1 MRKTLIQRKE
11 VGAGGAASIEFT
23 NIPQTYTDLYLV
35 FSIRTNRSSNQD
47 TVGLN
52 INGVSTNRTY
62 RRLRGSGSAASSASG
77 STTELGFIDGN
88 TATSNTFGNGSMHIP
103 NYTASQNKV
112 ISADSVDENNA
123 TAANQ
128 AIYGGLWSSTDAI
141 TSLEL
146 VSLLG
151 TGLLQYSSA
160 SLYGVSKYNVAGG
173 SPKATGGIISYDST
187 TDKWVHVFTA
197 SGTFTP
203 SENLTAEYL
212 VVAGGGGG
220 GDTGGGGGA
229 GGYRSSVSGESSGG
243 GASAESALSLTAST
257 GYTVTVGAG
266 GAGGVISSSAPTAG
280 SNSTFDTITST
291 GGGRAG
297 TTDGGFDGG
306 TGGSGGGG
314 KRDGSTGGSGTTDQG
329 YDGGAGASTPFGG
342 AGGGGGAGAVGG
354 NGAGGSSSTEKGGDG
369 GAGVQSSITGTAIYR
384 AGGGGGGS
392 EGDASIG
399 GGAGGIGGGG
409 AGSKY
414 TTSPDPGLPATGG
427 GGGGVGSTLA
437 NGAKGGSG
445 IVIVRYSA

>member
-187 TDKWVHVFTA
+187 NDKWVHVFAA

-203 SENLTAEYL
+203 SENLTCEYL

-220 GDTGGGGGA
+220 GNDGGGGGGA
-229 GGYRSSVSGESSGG
+229 GGYRSF
-243 GASAESALSLTAST
+243 SAQSLVT
-257 GYTVTVGAG
+257 GTSYTVAVGAG
-266 GAGGVISSSAPTAG
+266 GAGATSGRG
-280 SNSTFDTITST
+280 ST
-291 GGGRAG
+291 GGIS
-297 TTDGGFDGG
+297 GFDTNGASGG
-306 TGGSGGGG
+306 GGGGGQVGGQTQGGDGGSGGGSRSNNNLSG
-314 KRDGSTGGSGTTDQG
+314 GTGNIGSYFPLEG
-329 YDGGAGASTPFGG
+329 YDGGNVVAGLTYLVGSGGGGATEAGDTGGSSSAVNGGGGDGASNSITGSSVNYAGG
-342 AGGGGGAGAVGG
+342 GNGGVNGPTESIAANSYGGGRGGWGVNGFRDGSNATANTGGGGGGAGEAGVGG
-354 NGAGGSSSTEKGGDG
+354 N
-369 GAGVQSSITGTAIYR
+369 
-384 AGGGGGGS
+384 
-392 EGDASIG
+392 
-399 GGAGGIGGGG
+399 
-409 AGSKY
+409 
-414 TTSPDPGLPATGG
+414 
-427 GGGGVGSTLA
+427 
-437 NGAKGGSG
+437 GGSG